1 MAGSAS
7 SSGFAAGCCQTDV
20 VHPDKV
26 LTDKRRDHHEVSM
39 GRWRHPRN
47 RRGQNEPEDD
57 ERSERLPAAP
67 EDLPPEVDSGVAE
80 APGTRMVKDR
90 PAVVEE
96 VRVNE
101 ARDSADVSVVGSGTR
116 IEGTVVATGS
126 LRVDGEV
133 KGKITAE
140 KEVSLSPRGRVEAD
154 IQADSIT
161 LAGQVKGDLNAKTDV
176 SLPAESRLLGDI
188 RAHNV
193 EVGGAVKGMIL
204 ARGRVRLGP
213 RARVEGDITST
224 TLAIAEGAVF
234 VGTSFM
240 GQEAAHQDQHKREM
254 EARPA

>member
-1 MAGSAS
+1 
-7 SSGFAAGCCQTDV
+7 
-20 VHPDKV
+20 
-26 LTDKRRDHHEVSM
+26 M

-47 RRGQNEPEDD
+47 RRGQEEPEED
-57 ERSERLPAAP
+57 ERSQRSERLPAAP
-67 EDLPPEVDSGVAE
+67 EDLPPEVGSGVAE
-80 APGTRMVKDR
+80 APGTRTVEDR
-90 PAVVEE
+90 KPVVEE
-96 VRVNE
+96 VRMSE
-101 ARDSADVSVVGSGTR
+101 ARDRADVSVVGSGTR

-161 LAGQVKGDLNAKTDV
+161 LAGQVRGDLNAKSDV

-204 ARGRVRLGP
+204 AKGTVRLGP

-240 GQEAAHQDQHKREM
+240 GQEGAHQDQQKREM

>member
-1 MAGSAS
+1 V
-7 SSGFAAGCCQTDV
+7 CCHTDV
-20 VHPDKV
+20 PHTDRV
-26 LTDKRRDHHEVSM
+26 LIDERRDHHEVSM

-47 RRGQNEPEDD
+47 RRGQEEPEED
-57 ERSERLPAAP
+57 ERSERPPAAP
-67 EDLPPEVDSGVAE
+67 DDLPPEVGSGVAE
-80 APGTRMVKDR
+80 APGMRTVEDR
-90 PAVVEE
+90 KAVVEE
-96 VRVNE
+96 VRMNE
-101 ARDSADVSVVGSGTR
+101 ARDRADVSVVGAGTR

-204 ARGRVRLGP
+204 ARGTVRLGP